1 MDMTKMKLFEKSGGR
16 YSRPFMI
23 AEAGINHN
31 GQLEK
36 AYSMIKI
43 AKTVGADSVK
53 FQTFK
58 SDEFIGD
65 PNMMFTYKSQN
76 KVVTEP
82 MIEMFKRYEFNR
94 DEWFL
99 IKRKCD
105 EEGILFLST
114 PQNRSDLDLLLEI
127 GITAIKVGSDDFT
140 NLPLL
145 KSYSSTGLP
154 MIVSCGMSDMA
165 DVYKALEAIGSLD
178 GYPTVLMLCTSEYP
192 TPPEDVN
199 LLKLKTLGKA
209 FPDLMLGFSDH
220 TQGVL
225 ASSLAVAL
233 GAVVFEKHF
242 TIDQGLAGPDH
253 WFSESPE
260 GLKEWVVSVNN
271 AYAMMGSQTIRPT
284 EKEKAMIKLARRCI
298 VTISDISENEVL
310 SQNNVGLKRVGDG
323 LPAEYFY
330 NLLGLRSTR
339 KLSRNSVLK
348 WGDFK

>member
-1 MDMTKMKLFEKSGGR
+1 
-16 YSRPFMI
+16 
-23 AEAGINHN
+23 
-31 GQLEK
+31 
-36 AYSMIKI
+36 
-43 AKTVGADSVK
+43 
-53 FQTFK
+53 
-58 SDEFIGD
+58 
-65 PNMMFTYKSQN
+65 
-76 KVVTEP
+76 
-82 MIEMFKRYEFNR
+82 
-94 DEWFL
+94 
-99 IKRKCD
+99 
-105 EEGILFLST
+105 
-114 PQNRSDLDLLLEI
+114 
-127 GITAIKVGSDDFT
+127 
-140 NLPLL
+140 
-145 KSYSSTGLP
+145 
-154 MIVSCGMSDMA
+154 
-165 DVYKALEAIGSLD
+165 
-178 GYPTVLMLCTSEYP
+178 MLCTSEYP

-209 FPDLMLGFSDH
+209 FPDLVLGFSDH

-310 SQNNVGLKRVGDG
+310 SKNNLGLKRVGDG